1 MSCCGIDMCAPED
14 PLPRKAPGVCTAV
27 KLWFWFW
34 SWSGPV
40 LGLYND
46 AHNRAIFTI
55 APMRCAASAPRLP
68 PLRHLTRS
76 MLFWFWFW
84 TEALRHAALLIRESK
99 IGAAGTRFYSA
110 RGRWQG
116 SPSEILVATWHEKLQ
131 KILTAAHSY
140 RLWSGL
146 KWRSSH
152 EHRDYMRYC
161 NYCNQ
166 LLYNNNNNN
175 LYFYLEESFK
185 GAIFQTKNNKKKR
198 MKMQQ
203 ITINRINKQKSHVAS
218 G

>member
-1 MSCCGIDMCAPED
+1 MQYIRMSSYATVNMFIIYKYVYFYLTQRCLHTFSCFILYLYCCCIYMCALED
-14 PLPRKAPGVCTAV
+14 PLPRKAPCVCTPI
-27 KLWFWFW
+27 KLWFGFW

-99 IGAAGTRFYSA
+99 RGSSGTRFYSA

-116 SPSEILVATWHEKLQ
+116 SSEILVATWHVRNCSSRRSWQ
-131 KILTAAHSY
+131 QHIL
-140 RLWSGL
+140 
-146 KWRSSH
+146 
-152 EHRDYMRYC
+152 
-161 NYCNQ
+161 
-166 LLYNNNNNN
+166 
-175 LYFYLEESFK
+175 
-185 GAIFQTKNNKKKR
+185 I
-198 MKMQQ
+198 
-203 ITINRINKQKSHVAS
+203 AS
-218 G
+218 EMD